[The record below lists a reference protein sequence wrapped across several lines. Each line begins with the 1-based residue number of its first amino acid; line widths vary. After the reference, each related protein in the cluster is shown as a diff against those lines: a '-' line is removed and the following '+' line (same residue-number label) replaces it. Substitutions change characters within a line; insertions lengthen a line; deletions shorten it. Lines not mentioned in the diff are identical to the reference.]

1 MPTNLIPKT
10 AFGVYNLAWRIAL
23 PWLRFHHRLA
33 AGYQERTLRG
43 RPPQT
48 ADLWIQAASV
58 GESYL
63 AQEVIRT
70 LETKFPLRVLL
81 TSNTRQGIEILT
93 DGCLRLIKNKKRIQ
107 ADVRFFPFDQP
118 AIMATAVAGIRP
130 KLMVLMETEIWPG
143 LLRALKTQG
152 CQIAIINGR
161 ITPRSLQRYLLWP
174 SIWQALRP
182 DKILAISAGDAERF
196 RQLFG
201 PNGIEVM
208 ANIKYDRITP
218 PNANEANEKEIKA
231 MVPAGVAFVVLA
243 SVRREE
249 ESQVKKIIHE
259 VLDRRPKTVIG
270 LFPRHIQRIE
280 FWQDALT
287 HMQVKWSLRSTASQ
301 PVPAGNVIIWD
312 SFGELMSAYRLAQS
326 AFVGGSLAPLGGQ
339 NFLEA
344 LVSGIIPV
352 SGPSW
357 ENFAWVGREIIDS
370 GLLRIAGDWQEVA
383 ALILK
388 DLDSA
393 PSRDRIIAAALRF
406 ITARR
411 GGTAQ
416 ACRFIE
422 SVLFEKSG

>member
-1 MPTNLIPKT
+1 MPTNFIQKT
-10 AFGVYNLAWRIAL
+10 AFGVYNLSWRIAL

-33 AGYQERTLRG
+33 EGYQERTLRG
-43 RPPQT
+43 RPLQT

-70 LETKFPLRVLL
+70 LETKFPVRVLL
-81 TSNTRQGIEILT
+81 TSNTRQGIEILN
-93 DGCLRLIKNKKRIQ
+93 DGCLKLIKNKQRIQ
-107 ADVRFFPFDQP
+107 ADVCYFPFDQP
-118 AIMATAVAGIRP
+118 AIMATAVASIRP

-143 LLRALKTQG
+143 LLCALKAQA
-152 CQIAIINGR
+152 CKIAIINGR

-182 DKILAISAGDAERF
+182 DKILAISPVDAERF

-208 ANIKYDRITP
+208 ANIKYDRISP
-218 PNANEANEKEIKA
+218 PNANGANEKEINA
-231 MVPAGVAFVVLA
+231 LLPAGVSFVVLA

-259 VLDRRPKTVIG
+259 VLDQRPKTVIG
-270 LFPRHIQRIE
+270 LFPRHTQRIE
-280 FWQDALT
+280 FWQDTLT
-287 HMQVKWSLRSTASQ
+287 HLQVKWSLRSTASQ

-312 SFGELMSAYRLAQS
+312 RFGELMSAYRLAQS

-357 ENFAWVGREIIDS
+357 ENFAWVGREIIDA

-393 PSRDRIIAAALRF
+393 PSRDKVIAEALRF
-406 ITARR
+406 INARQ

-422 SVLFEKSG
+422 SILFEKK